1 MADDSIALDTLLSAG
16 PPSSTPAPPLPPQ
29 TTYTPVMT
37 PGVQAYAAPPAPS
50 APAPVIKHML
60 RNILHYVGI
69 FLAGALIS
77 LPTLQ
82 NLVLR
87 YIPNAYS
94 SGGTVSL
101 TGAAVLGG
109 IAVILTYV
117 FGILSSPL
125 I

>member
-1 MADDSIALDTLLSAG
+1 M
-16 PPSSTPAPPLPPQ
+16 STHAPPLPPQ

-37 PGVQAYAAPPAPS
+37 PGAQAYSAPPPPY

-69 FLAGALIS
+69 FIAGALIS
-77 LPTLQ
+77 MPTLQ

-101 TGAAVLGG
+101 VGAAVLGG
-109 IAVILTYV
+109 VVVVLTYV

-125 I
+125 V